1 MQVQEAIR
9 NKRAVRE
16 FSDQALTDELVTA
29 ILDAGR
35 LAQSGAN
42 LQPWHFIAI
51 RKRETLQA
59 VANLGDYAGHLAGA
73 ALGVL
78 IVTPEDDAEGWNWFD
93 SGQVAAYMQLAAFE
107 LGIGSCIA
115 ALFKP
120 QEARDLLG
128 IPADLKAS
136 IAISFGYPANQ
147 GTEQRAPRR
156 SGRRPFDEVVHWERW

>member
-1 MQVQEAIR
+1 MQVHEAIR

-16 FSDQALTDELVTA
+16 FSDQALTDEVVTA

-51 RKRETLQA
+51 RKRETLHA
-59 VANLGDYAGHLAGA
+59 VADLGEYARHLAGA
-73 ALGVL
+73 ALGVV
-78 IVTPEDDAEGWNWFD
+78 IVTPQDDADGWNWFD

-107 LGIGSCIA
+107 LGVGSCIA

-128 IPADLKAS
+128 FPANFKAR

-147 GTEQRAPRR
+147 EIELRAPRR